1 MWGENTETQ
10 HVGRKRLPVLLGLS
24 ARCKSKGPVSGAEG
38 EGWTVAMCHTSSHIN
53 LCLFSPD
60 VLFTMVAF
68 SSQISDMVAQVFKVL
83 EKKVS
88 GKLLF

>member
-1 MWGENTETQ
+1 MPCSFISLNIRL
-10 HVGRKRLPVLLGLS
+10 RKKLEYLDLELLCFLK
-24 ARCKSKGPVSGAEG
+24 C
-38 EGWTVAMCHTSSHIN
+38 IN